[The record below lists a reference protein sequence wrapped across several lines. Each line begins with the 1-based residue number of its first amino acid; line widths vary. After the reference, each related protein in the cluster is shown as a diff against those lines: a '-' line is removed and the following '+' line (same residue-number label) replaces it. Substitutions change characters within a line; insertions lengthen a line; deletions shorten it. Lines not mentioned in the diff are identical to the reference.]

1 MSITVLYFA
10 SLKDAANKSS
20 EQCPLPESLAHLY
33 AELNAQYSFSFQQS
47 ALRVAVNGQFTSWQS
62 PVQEGDSVAFIPP
75 VSGG

>member
-20 EQCPLPESLAHLY
+20 EQCALPESLPHLY
-33 AELNAQYSFSFQQS
+33 AELNAQYDFAFEQN
-47 ALRVAVNGQFTSWQS
+47 ALRVAVNGQFVSWQTS
-62 PVQEGDSVAFIPP
+62 LNDGDSVAFIPP

>member
-20 EQCPLPESLAHLY
+20 EQCALPESLPHLY
-33 AELNAQYSFSFQQS
+33 AELNAQYGFAFEQS
-47 ALRVAVNGQFTSWQS
+47 ALRVAVNGQFTAWQS
-62 PVQEGDSVAFIPP
+62 SVQEGDSVAFIPP